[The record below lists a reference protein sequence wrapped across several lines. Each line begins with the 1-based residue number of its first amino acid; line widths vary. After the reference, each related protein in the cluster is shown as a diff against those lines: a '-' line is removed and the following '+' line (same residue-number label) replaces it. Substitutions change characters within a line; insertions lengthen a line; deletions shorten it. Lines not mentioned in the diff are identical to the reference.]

1 MENGEKI
8 RKGFGTSPGRFGIA
22 EGYKIAQLLEIDFSS
37 LIWKIEQRMKAEEE
51 KE

>member
-1 MENGEKI
+1 MENGE
-8 RKGFGTSPGRFGIA
+8 RSERASEQAPEDRIA

>member
-1 MENGEKI
+1 MENGERSERASEQPRKI
-8 RKGFGTSPGRFGIA
+8 GIA